1 MIKQTKVE
9 YSVAYIVSPCA
20 MAAAGLE
27 ELINNQGVATKII
40 LLNDA
45 SIDTTHSED
54 DDVIDTSGLY
64 VFYIPKESFYFLLML
79 IYIAERIKKVHP
91 DTDFVFISGVSC
103 SWLHQNILQMA
114 GGEKFVF
121 SAKIIS
127 SKLSVK
133 RLEQYFTRVRENLPF
148 TSRDRFTVNKRGMSN
163 EGLTPRETE
172 VLLDLFSGTDTALI
186 ERNRNVASKTLYNQR
201 KSGLRKMVENS
212 AELSGKLPGAS
223 KRWKARLA
231 QTEMSSYEKD
241 FVTGIEMQEVYQ
253 VYQPI
258 INTLREICGFEILT
272 RWRQKGY
279 VIPPNEFIPDLK
291 SESVLLLLTAMSLKN
306 AIDGINRYE
315 GKYFF
320 SINIHPDLI
329 DCPGLVKMCI
339 EACRQLKDTRWKS
352 QLVLEFSEKSDF
364 YISRDVVNNLNI
376 LSGMGMILFLDD
388 CFSEGSVF
396 FPVRK
401 FSFKGYKLDKSIIDD
416 VLTSKDDIALIT
428 SLSGYCSMTGRQCIA
443 EGVED
448 VFTFEKLKRL
458 GVELFQGYFFHQ
470 PASEEELAA
479 LVLKSNQFK

>member
-1 MIKQTKVE
+1 
-9 YSVAYIVSPCA
+9 
-20 MAAAGLE
+20 
-27 ELINNQGVATKII
+27 
-40 LLNDA
+40 
-45 SIDTTHSED
+45 
-54 DDVIDTSGLY
+54 
-64 VFYIPKESFYFLLML
+64 
-79 IYIAERIKKVHP
+79 
-91 DTDFVFISGVSC
+91 
-103 SWLHQNILQMA
+103 MA

-148 TSRDRFTVNKRGMSN
+148 TSRDRFTVNRRGMSN

-172 VLLDLFSGTDTALI
+172 VLLDLFSGTDTALV

-212 AELSGKLPGAS
+212 AELAGKLPGAS

-258 INTLREICGFEILT
+258 INISREICGFEILT

-315 GKYFF
+315 GDYFF

-329 DCPGLVKMCI
+329 GCPGLVNMCI

-364 YISRDVVNNLNI
+364 YTSRDVENNLNM

-401 FSFKGYKLDKSIIDD
+401 FSFNGYKLDKSIIDD

-428 SLSGYCSMTGRQCIA
+428 SLSGYCSLTGRRCIA

-458 GVELFQGYFFHQ
+458 GIELFQGYFFHQ

-479 LVLKSNQFK
+479 LVLKSKPI

>member
-1 MIKQTKVE
+1 
-9 YSVAYIVSPCA
+9 
-20 MAAAGLE
+20 
-27 ELINNQGVATKII
+27 
-40 LLNDA
+40 
-45 SIDTTHSED
+45 
-54 DDVIDTSGLY
+54 
-64 VFYIPKESFYFLLML
+64 
-79 IYIAERIKKVHP
+79 
-91 DTDFVFISGVSC
+91 
-103 SWLHQNILQMA
+103 MA

-148 TSRDRFTVNKRGMSN
+148 TSRDRFTVNRRGMSN

-172 VLLDLFSGTDTALI
+172 VLLDLFSGTDTALV

-212 AELSGKLPGAS
+212 AELAGKLPGAS

-241 FVTGIEMQEVYQ
+241 FVIGIEMQEVYQ

-258 INTLREICGFEILT
+258 INISREICGFEILT

-315 GKYFF
+315 GDYFF

-329 DCPGLVKMCI
+329 GCPGLVNMCI

-364 YISRDVVNNLNI
+364 YTSRDVENNLNM

-401 FSFKGYKLDKSIIDD
+401 FSFNGYKLDKSIIDD

-428 SLSGYCSMTGRQCIA
+428 SLSGYCSLTGRRCIA

-479 LVLKSNQFK
+479 LVLKSKPI

>member
-20 MAAAGLE
+20 MAAAGLK
-27 ELINNQGVATKII
+27 ELISNQGVATKVI

-45 SIDTTHSED
+45 SVDTTHSED

-103 SWLHQNILQMA
+103 SWLYQNILQMA

-148 TSRDRFTVNKRGMSN
+148 TSRDRFTVNRRGMSN

-172 VLLDLFSGTDTALI
+172 VLLDLFSGTDTALV

-212 AELSGKLPGAS
+212 AELAGKLPGAS

-258 INTLREICGFEILT
+258 INISREICGFEILT

-315 GKYFF
+315 GDYFF

-329 DCPGLVKMCI
+329 GCPGLVNMCI

-364 YISRDVVNNLNI
+364 YTSRDVENNLNM

-401 FSFKGYKLDKSIIDD
+401 FSFNGYKLDKSIIDD

-428 SLSGYCSMTGRQCIA
+428 SLSGYCSLTGRRCIA

-458 GVELFQGYFFHQ
+458 GIELFQGYFFHQ

-479 LVLKSNQFK
+479 LVLKSKPI

>member
-1 MIKQTKVE
+1 MMSLWDALRMNMMISYQ
-9 YSVAYIVSPCA
+9 
-20 MAAAGLE
+20 
-27 ELINNQGVATKII
+27 ELVRTF
-40 LLNDA
+40 LN
-45 SIDTTHSED
+45 
-54 DDVIDTSGLY
+54 
-64 VFYIPKESFYFLLML
+64 
-79 IYIAERIKKVHP
+79 R
-91 DTDFVFISGVSC
+91 
-103 SWLHQNILQMA
+103 
-114 GGEKFVF
+114 
-121 SAKIIS
+121 
-127 SKLSVK
+127 
-133 RLEQYFTRVRENLPF
+133 
-148 TSRDRFTVNKRGMSN
+148 RGMSN

-172 VLLDLFSGTDTALI
+172 VLLDLFSGTDTALV

-212 AELSGKLPGAS
+212 AELAGKLPGAS

-241 FVTGIEMQEVYQ
+241 FVIGIEMQEVYQ

-258 INTLREICGFEILT
+258 INISREICGFEILT

-315 GKYFF
+315 GDYFF

-329 DCPGLVKMCI
+329 GCPGLVNMCI

-364 YISRDVVNNLNI
+364 YTSRDVENNLNM

-401 FSFKGYKLDKSIIDD
+401 FSFNGYKLDKSIIDD

-428 SLSGYCSMTGRQCIA
+428 SLSGYCSLTGRRCIA

-479 LVLKSNQFK
+479 LVLKSKPI

>member
-212 AELSGKLPGAS
+212 AELAGKLPGAS